1 MGKEASFWGIGIPL
15 SSSRKRYDVIVFG
28 DSSRV
33 FLLVEEGK
41 QWRVRR
47 RRARLPD
54 RISVRLIPPIGY
66 SFRWLLSGVTYEGL
80 EQAGESPD
88 GREDAHVLAP
98 RRGSVLSNVTAYDAV
113 NATRVFVHDLL
124 LSRVGGTDV
133 VVTDSSLVLRTHH
146 RWRSRGTQV
155 SKTAVVADLVISM
168 ERSKCYHQSQNRPA
182 TTAGSK

>member
-1 MGKEASFWGIGIPL
+1 MTPEGASAPEEL
-15 SSSRKRYDVIVFG
+15 NQADKSSDG
-28 DSSRV
+28 GC
-33 FLLVEEGK
+33 EG
-41 QWRVRR
+41 
-47 RRARLPD
+47 AN
-54 RISVRLIPPIGY
+54 
-66 SFRWLLSGVTYEGL
+66 
-80 EQAGESPD
+80 
-88 GREDAHVLAP
+88 HLAP

-133 VVTDSSLVLRTHH
+133 VVTDSSLALRTHH

-168 ERSKCYHQSQNRPA
+168 ERSKCYQSQNRPA

>member
-1 MGKEASFWGIGIPL
+1 MTPEGASAL
-15 SSSRKRYDVIVFG
+15 EELNQVDKSSDG
-28 DSSRV
+28 GC
-33 FLLVEEGK
+33 EG
-41 QWRVRR
+41 
-47 RRARLPD
+47 
-54 RISVRLIPPIGY
+54 
-66 SFRWLLSGVTYEGL
+66 TN
-80 EQAGESPD
+80 
-88 GREDAHVLAP
+88 HLAP